1 MSSHQTEVLDTL
13 IGRTIGNYVVRKKV
27 GQGGMGA
34 VYLAEHPR
42 IGRQVAIK
50 VLLPELSKNP
60 QVVQRFFTEA
70 KSSSEIRN
78 QHIIDILDFG
88 ELSDGLSYI
97 IMEWLEGQS
106 LRDALRAG
114 KFDLD
119 RAVHIAIGIGRALGS
134 AHARGIVHR
143 DLKPDNIFLIPRG
156 DDPDFVKVLDFG
168 IAKLMQ
174 QEESAHD
181 IKTQTGALIG
191 TPAYMSPEQCR
202 GQAVDQRTDIYA
214 LGVIM
219 YNMFTGKQ
227 PFIAEGLGELLLAH
241 MTQVPTALR
250 QIEPEIPEVLEHCVA
265 HALEKDPGARYQRI
279 EELLV
284 ELGDTSAQAA
294 LGDGPPVVRR
304 HGSTGPQP
312 TFRGGGNTN
321 NATKL
326 SQARRGSAL
335 FLGIGAAVLLG
346 SAAFIVPKLLHG
358 HPDTPPI
365 VIPLD
370 NAEPKT
376 DPKIVPKSDPKSDPH
391 PATSVHLIIHTEP
404 ATALITVD
412 DAPVSNPFTGSFP
425 KSDVRHHVMARA
437 TGYQNQAQWLA
448 FDTDHELT
456 MTLLRAPAIVPHEQ
470 VRHDHETKVDATNVA
485 KPDVKSDGK
494 PVYKGTKGKL
504 ITEFPE

>member
-1 MSSHQTEVLDTL
+1 MSRSDEQLLDSL
-13 IGRTIGNYVVRKKV
+13 IGRTIGNYVVRKNV

-88 ELSDGLSYI
+88 ELPDGLSYI

-106 LRDALRAG
+106 LRDALRQG
-114 KFDLD
+114 KFDID
-119 RAVHIAIGIGRALGS
+119 RAVHVAIIGIGQALTA

-156 DDPDFVKVLDFG
+156 EDIDFVKVLDFG

-174 QEESAHD
+174 QEESAHE

-241 MTQVPTALR
+241 MTQVPTKVR
-250 QIEPEIPEVLEHCVA
+250 QIDPQIPEVLEQSVA
-265 HALEKDPGARYQRI
+265 RALEKNPEDRYQRI

-284 ELGDTSAQAA
+284 ELGRYLRRRRRSMAR
-294 LGDGPPVVRR
+294 PRSPVA
-304 HGSTGPQP
+304 
-312 TFRGGGNTN
+312 RGGPGRSRPTPV
-321 NATKL
+321 AAPTPP
-326 SQARRGSAL
+326 GSAPRDE
-335 FLGIGAAVLLG
+335 AKRCS
-346 SAAFIVPKLLHG
+346 SA
-358 HPDTPPI
+358 
-365 VIPLD
+365 
-370 NAEPKT
+370 
-376 DPKIVPKSDPKSDPH
+376 
-391 PATSVHLIIHTEP
+391 
-404 ATALITVD
+404 
-412 DAPVSNPFTGSFP
+412 
-425 KSDVRHHVMARA
+425 
-437 TGYQNQAQWLA
+437 
-448 FDTDHELT
+448 
-456 MTLLRAPAIVPHEQ
+456 
-470 VRHDHETKVDATNVA
+470 
-485 KPDVKSDGK
+485 
-494 PVYKGTKGKL
+494 
-504 ITEFPE
+504 